1 MTMDIAAEELL
12 HPLIYTLKIQ
22 NKSLFDKLLNQ
33 AKQSYPK
40 LSSEITNWY
49 KSHPDSIDEE
59 ILTQALA
66 REFTEQFRNKRTNW
80 KDVNSLKDFLN
91 WVIKYLNEF
100 ILGRPLNVGKIPVNT
115 INSLEDF
122 ATVLNTI
129 ELQFEIER
137 IPSVR
142 HHVKIDKTNEKLKK
156 GIKQRL
162 ATIQR
167 YQTKNVEV
175 IRETQR
181 LIDKLNNLDSIEGTI
196 EFVNFVRDNITDA
209 FKFLNNS
216 YEDINSTQ
224 IVQLKRDYLGFFIPM
239 MNDIK
244 MVMDTTDELKDIPD
258 YDLFK

>member
-1 MTMDIAAEELL
+1 MSVFCPNFSNKEVAEQFEDLINKVGENKAYYLWNKYEGDYEAISRDIASTPAYSS
-12 HPLIYTLKIQ
+12 PSRNSYKPYV
-22 NKSLFDKLLNQ
+22 FD
-33 AKQSYPK
+33 
-40 LSSEITNWY
+40 I
-49 KSHPDSIDEE
+49 
-59 ILTQALA
+59 
-66 REFTEQFRNKRTNW
+66 
-80 KDVNSLKDFLN
+80 
-91 WVIKYLNEF
+91 
-100 ILGRPLNVGKIPVNT
+100 
-115 INSLEDF
+115 
-122 ATVLNTI
+122 
-129 ELQFEIER
+129 
-137 IPSVR
+137 
-142 HHVKIDKTNEKLKK
+142 EKLKIRYGGLQKTIETNDKLRK

-216 YEDINSTQ
+216 YDDINSTQ

-244 MVMDTTDELKDIPD
+244 TVMDTTDELKDIPD